1 MLANALTHGIQTSAT
16 NMSITLMRLSDTQ
29 MGYNTHPCKQKAPLN
44 GAFFMA
50 AIDCNWR
57 EIIAVITQSQILP

>member
-44 GAFFMA
+44 GAFLWLRLT
-50 AIDCNWR
+50 AIGR
-57 EIIAVITQSQILP
+57 RLLR